1 MKRDARIVKAI
12 LRINTLTP
20 YLKDAALLAHH
31 DYHNGWIRKE
41 LMKEARR
48 LGKAIAELEAAV
60 AEAEVTSEKEVA

>member
-31 DYHNGWIRKE
+31 DYHSGWIRKE

-48 LGKAIAELEAAV
+48 LAGEIAELEADA
-60 AEAEVTSEKEVA
+60 AEADATSNKEIA